1 MMKRKCSIMLGIV
14 LCAGLLSACGNSF
27 TADTATIYVEK
38 NGKVISVD
46 VDSFEE
52 DYYDK
57 TELQEYITEAVE
69 AYTKDNGKG
78 SVKIAELTTDSEVA
92 KLTMEYQSVED
103 YASFNNEELFQG
115 TVTEALAAGYDF
127 ETVFL
132 KVEDGEITE
141 RVTTKQVK
149 ASSDLKVVITDKN
162 ANIKIDG
169 TICYVSE
176 NVSELRAED
185 IAVVADEDTDAFE
198 KNGNTYII
206 YK

>member
-1 MMKRKCSIMLGIV
+1 MMKRNCSIMLGIV
-14 LCAGLLSACGNSF
+14 LCAGLLSACGTSF

-52 DYYDK
+52 DYYDE
-57 TELQEYITEAVE
+57 TELQTYITEAVD

-78 SVKIAELTTDSEVA
+78 SVKLTELTTDSEVA

-115 TVTEALAAGYDF
+115 TVADALAAGYDF

-132 KVEDGEITE
+132 KVENEKITE
-141 RVTTKQVK
+141 RVTAKQVK
-149 ASSDLKVVITDKN
+149 ASSDLKVVITDTN

-169 TICYVSE
+169 TIRYVSE
-176 NVSELRAED
+176 NVSEL
-185 IAVVADEDTDAFE
+185 ISEDTASVAGDNADSFE
-198 KNGNTYII
+198 TNGNTYII